1 MSCPP
6 VEKKKKEVN
15 NKKTED
21 VLLEGA
27 FRKKTLSY
35 KITDCRATETQSSP
49 TS

>member
-6 VEKKKKEVN
+6 VKKKNRSN